1 MTTPTRNAV
10 VGNDVRDAQNGII
23 PGGTRTYIAD
33 NVVANNQRG
42 LTTGATESLY
52 ENNVVFGN
60 DVGVSTGTIRPTN
73 RLVNNDFVRNDVHV
87 EAGVGPLRIWT
98 HDGTGNYWEG
108 AAGPAQSSTRTYTP
122 TNPIEGQMH
131 HHGAARTLADS
142 PAAQS
147 LSAIRDTSPGLRG
160 GDVIDTAP
168 LAAPAQ
174 PEVLADLGYRHGTIQ
189 RGESDD

>member
-1 MTTPTRNAV
+1 M
-10 VGNDVRDAQNGII
+10 
-23 PGGTRTYIAD
+23 
-33 NVVANNQRG
+33 VANNQRG

-108 AAGPAQSSTRTYTP
+108 AAGPAQSATRTYTP

-147 LSAIRDTSPGLRG
+147 LSAIRDTSPGLRD

-168 LAAPAQ
+168 LAVPAQ
-174 PEVLADLGYRHGTIQ
+174 HEILADLGYRHGTNSTIQ